1 MSLSKVKINV
11 TELGTRLNLTKLN
24 KYLGTHSMY
33 SRQRVA
39 VLETLASGG
48 KG

>member
-1 MSLSKVKINV
+1 MSHSKVKINF

-24 KYLGTHSMY
+24 KYLGTHSMH
-33 SRQRVA
+33 SGQRVA
-39 VLETLASGG
+39 VLGTLASGS